1 MRVSNFMALSLSK
14 STLVPEIE
22 TQSFR
27 VFDINSDDCEEEEE
41 LEEDLSDGAFERMHA
56 KHEIAEFKMVQKDK
70 AAQQLQK
77 RQRQEEKA
85 KEKNRNPL
93 PEHLYR

>member
-1 MRVSNFMALSLSK
+1 
-14 STLVPEIE
+14 
-22 TQSFR
+22 
-27 VFDINSDDCEEEEE
+27 
-41 LEEDLSDGAFERMHA
+41 MHT
-56 KHEIAEFKMVQKDK
+56 KHEVAEFKMVQKDK

-85 KEKNRNPL
+85 KEKNKNPF